1 MNAPIDLPG
10 RLTAS
15 MAPATSSLVDRMCRS
30 ITYLRLSVT
39 DRCDFRCTYCMSEK
53 MQFLPHGSLMSLDEC
68 LRLVATFVD
77 LGVTKV
83 RITGGEPLVRRN
95 VIWLLREL
103 GRLPGLHDLVLTTNG
118 SQLGRYAGEL
128 KAAGVRRLN
137 VSLDTLNPLRFAQI
151 TRTGS
156 LDQVLAGL
164 QAARQ
169 AGFTR
174 TKINTVM
181 MRGVNDHE
189 LVHLAE
195 FAVALGMDIAFIEEM
210 PLGEVG
216 GRNTRYVSSDEA
228 LERLQQRFQLTPSLE
243 STGGPAAY
251 WKVAGSRS
259 RIGFIAPHSHNFCD
273 SCNRV
278 RVTAQGDLYP
288 CLGHD
293 SMVPLLPALRAESN
307 LPGDDVLRDAI
318 RHGLGIKPDGHDFTA
333 QQRAPKVMRF
343 MSMTGG

>member
-1 MNAPIDLPG
+1 MNAPTDLPG

-15 MAPATSSLVDRMCRS
+15 MASATSPLIDRLGRR

-53 MQFLPHGSLMSLDEC
+53 MQFLPHEALMSLDEC

-118 SQLGRYAGEL
+118 SQLARYAHEL
-128 KAAGVRRLN
+128 KDAGVRRLN

-156 LDQVLAGL
+156 LEQVLAGL

-181 MRGVNDHE
+181 MRGINDHE

-195 FAVALGMDIAFIEEM
+195 FAIALGMDIAFIEEM
-210 PLGEVG
+210 PLGAVG
-216 GRNTRYVSSDEA
+216 GRNTRYISSDEA
-228 LERLQQRFQLTPSLE
+228 LEHLQSRFRLSPSMA

-251 WKVAGSRS
+251 WNVEGSRS

-293 SMVPLLPALRAESN
+293 DKIALLPALRDDAS
-307 LPGDDVLRDAI
+307 GDAALRDAI
-318 RHGLGIKPDGHDFTA
+318 RQGLGIKPERHDFNA
-333 QQRAPKVMRF
+333 QHSAPKVMRF